1 MGALDAPPLA
11 AAPAVFVAA
20 SPATAEQIERKR
32 LAALA
37 KKARLEKEQA
47 LQIAS
52 AAFTLRATRS
62 YEAAIPC
69 AAAAAVSAT
78 PLEGSAA
85 ALEAATLA
93 EWGFLD
99 EPAESIAS
107 QDSCDFQSCNCD
119 GEDGESSADEPAEAE
134 VGAVPEEWQI
144 SYSNSA
150 VGLCAGLSS
159 ELLADM
165 IDMQQTGLL
174 VTWPPGV
181 NVDVAS
187 DALSQRRRLA

>member
-1 MGALDAPPLA
+1 M
-11 AAPAVFVAA
+11 
-20 SPATAEQIERKR
+20 
-32 LAALA
+32 
-37 KKARLEKEQA
+37 
-47 LQIAS
+47 
-52 AAFTLRATRS
+52 AFTLRATRT

-69 AAAAAVSAT
+69 AAAAADSAT

-107 QDSCDFQSCNCD
+107 QDSCDFLSCNN
-119 GEDGESSADEPAEAE
+119 DGESSADEVAETA
-134 VGAVPEEWQI
+134 VGAVPEEWQQ
-144 SYSNSA
+144 SYSSSA

-165 IDMQQTGLL
+165 IDMHQTGLL
-174 VTWPPGV
+174 VSWPPGV

-187 DALSQRRRLA
+187 DALSQRN